1 MKMVSQSV
9 TDLPT
14 DCRICKSC
22 CSQEKRVKETCC
34 RGTREW
40 HKWQSLKLHYKTDS
54 WQLITLQQNKD
65 FQESRFI
72 VIMNS
77 IIQYKNRSTQSVRGI
92 ERERVT
98 KTEINKNMSFQFFI
112 QSDIVE
118 TTGKLH
124 DIRRP
129 CGDRGIG
136 ISTSSLSVGLARVAV
151 RN

>member
-9 TDLPT
+9 TDSLT

-22 CSQEKRVKETCC
+22 CSQVKRVKETCC

-92 ERERVT
+92 EREWQKLKSI
-98 KTEINKNMSFQFFI
+98 KTCPFNSSFNLI
-112 QSDIVE
+112 LLRLYWE
-118 TTGKLH
+118 
-124 DIRRP
+124 
-129 CGDRGIG
+129 
-136 ISTSSLSVGLARVAV
+136 VAWYKEAMWRQ
-151 RN
+151 RNWN